1 MITTYEKGRRI
12 DLVCRFL
19 RPLRFNCARF
29 MEQLFPKISFTPPSF
44 RRKMRLSPPPA
55 SFCWRLLPWMDGGSG
70 LDHSASCTPG
80 RFHTLLRMP
89 CHSTGTY
96 FRSNS
101 YRQYTSLSLGFK
113 MLRRF
118 QLGSDPSLRFRFPA
132 GLILISPIWVLM
144 DFSLLQQKLIPW
156 GSLHT
161 GSIQFPGNFIRRLF
175 AKISGSHDLLLRQPD
190 NITYTFATKAK
201 HTLLCACC

>member
-19 RPLRFNCARF
+19 RPLRFNCVRF
-29 MEQLFPKISFTPPSF
+29 MEQFFPEISFTPPSF
-44 RRKMRLSPPPA
+44 RRKTLLSPPPA
-55 SFCWRLLPWMDGGSG
+55 SFCWHLLLWTDGGSG
-70 LDHSASCTPG
+70 LDHFPSCTPG
-80 RFHTLLRMP
+80 RFHTPLRIP

-101 YRQYTSLSLGFK
+101 YCQYTSLFSGFK

-118 QLGSDPSLRFRFPA
+118 QVGSGPSLRFRSP
-132 GLILISPIWVLM
+132 GGLISPIWVLM
-144 DFSLLQQKLIPW
+144 DFSLLQQKLIPR
-156 GSLHT
+156 GSLRT

-175 AKISGSHDLLLRQPD
+175 AKISGSHNLFLRQPD
-190 NITYTFATKAK
+190 NIPHGFATKAK
-201 HTLLCACC
+201 HTLLCAC

>member
-19 RPLRFNCARF
+19 RPLRFNCVRF
-29 MEQLFPKISFTPPSF
+29 MEQFFPEISFTPPSF

-70 LDHSASCTPG
+70 LDHSASCTLG

-101 YRQYTSLSLGFK
+101 YRQYTSLSIGFK

-132 GLILISPIWVLM
+132 GLILISPIW
-144 DFSLLQQKLIPW
+144 S
-156 GSLHT
+156 
-161 GSIQFPGNFIRRLF
+161 
-175 AKISGSHDLLLRQPD
+175 
-190 NITYTFATKAK
+190 
-201 HTLLCACC
+201 